1 MSSILLTG
9 PALEPSSLEET
20 KTFLRVE
27 NNDDDPLIAALI
39 TAARM
44 HIETQAQAAL
54 ITQRWRMVFA
64 CWPRHGRIAVRP
76 GPLKALTAVRVLDF
90 HGNAQTLDT
99 QAFVP
104 DPGASAL
111 AFIPWAV
118 PVPGRI
124 AAGIELDVTVGF
136 GDAATDVPEPLRQ
149 AMLRSEFRYR
159 AQRQSAPARTQA
171 ARQFECRY
179 RCGYCSRARDRPHDP
194 DYGHLR

>member
-9 PALEPSSLEET
+9 PAAEPLSLEET

-54 ITQRWRMVFA
+54 VTQRWRMVFA

-99 QAFVP
+99 QGFVP

-149 AMLRSEFRYR
+149 AMRLLVAHWYENRGLVAAGSQTAMLPSTVAALVAPYR
-159 AQRQSAPARTQA
+159 MLS
-171 ARQFECRY
+171 
-179 RCGYCSRARDRPHDP
+179 
-194 DYGHLR
+194 L